1 MKPLLRKIT
10 TPFLLYVLI
19 VLGVSIP
26 VYYFVID
33 GIWKSELDEHN
44 EIIVKKTAYE
54 LNRLQLSED
63 RLQASIA
70 LWNSIQPETNIQ
82 KVRPGDLLQDSVY
95 TIEKP
100 QRFVE
105 PKTID
110 RFRCLSSVIQING
123 VSYRF
128 TVQTNIEES
137 VETIA
142 AIAATTLF
150 FFVILVIGLL
160 ILSRRISLRLW
171 KPFRDTVNKLKAFNL
186 NSQQQISFQQ
196 TDTIEFHELNQSLS
210 KLLEQNLAVYRSQKE
225 FTENASHELQTPL
238 AILKNKLDI
247 LLQSPD
253 LSNEQYQLFEDMHK
267 ALSRSS
273 RINRNLLLLAKIDN
287 SQFDHSESIP
297 MHRLV
302 SQCIEVMQ
310 EHFEL
315 KNLLLLQDIQ
325 PSVLL
330 TGNSSLTEILINN
343 LLLNAIRY
351 SDANDTIA
359 INLTQA
365 ALRVHN
371 PGSTALD
378 KKLLFK
384 RFSKLSKN
392 SQGSGLGLAIITE
405 IARYQGWTVDY
416 HFENNQHIF
425 SIHF

>member
-19 VLGVSIP
+19 ILGVSIP

-33 GIWKSELDEHN
+33 SIWKSELDEHN

-297 MHRLV
+297 MDRLV

-315 KNLLLLQDIQ
+315 KNLLLLQDIE

-351 SDANDTIA
+351 SNANDTIA